1 MALNLYSG
9 RPGSGKSY
17 SVVAH
22 VVIPALKKGRHIVT
36 NIPLEVDELTT
47 VFGGEITQLPLDALD
62 DPDLPSKIPNGVVA
76 IIDEC
81 WNRWPSGQRIAK
93 APKNDLHWLKEHRH
107 RVDEKGNAMQVVLV
121 TQDPSDLA
129 SWVRKLITHTFYS
142 TKLDTVGAD
151 NSFTI
156 NIYKGCPTGENIPKR
171 FLIRSAFGSYDPYIY
186 QFYKSATQSET
197 LDVGDEKAIDKRNSI
212 WQDPKLWFQL
222 IGSPVVFVIAAVVL
236 YKTAVGQSASDEPV
250 ADSDVATQVDFADVN
265 PDPPTLHL
273 PLQSPAPVPVD
284 PPAQPVEAMQ
294 ASAVWRIAGY
304 IDRSA
309 EPADHQW
316 ASEAGY
322 GVQSSVKPLRLR
334 EPMAILQSYSGTRY
348 VPLSQCDRYPDGINY
363 SCDIDGA
370 RVTPWSGQMGI
381 SENVPGAAVSGARAA
396 GVEQSEI
403 PAARTPQPPAATTQ
417 APAHVSSQ
425 PVIVSSGKPGHLW

>member
-17 SVVAH
+17 SVVSH
-22 VVIPALKKGRHIVT
+22 VIIPALKKGRHVVT
-36 NIPLEVDELTT
+36 NIPLEVDELIL

-62 DPDLPSKIPNGVVA
+62 DPNLPSLIPNGVVA
-76 IIDEC
+76 VIDEC

-93 APKNDLHWLKEHRH
+93 APKDDLHWLKEHRH
-107 RVDEKGNAMQVVLV
+107 RVDDKGNAMQVVLV

-129 SWVRKLITHTFYS
+129 SWVRKLITHTFHT

-171 FLIRSAFGSYDPYIY
+171 YLIRSSFGSYDPYVY
-186 QFYKSATQSET
+186 QFYKSATQSQT

-212 WQDPKLWFQL
+212 WQDPKLWLQL
-222 IGSPVVFVIAAVVL
+222 IGSPVVFIIAAIIL
-236 YKTAVGQSASDEPV
+236 YKTATAQSETEEVSQDPDPV
-250 ADSDVATQVDFADVN
+250 AQVDFPEVN
-265 PDPPTLHL
+265 PDPPSV
-273 PLQSPAPVPVD
+273 PSAAPQPVA
-284 PPAQPVEAMQ
+284 AQQAERPVEAMQ

-304 IDRSA
+304 IDRSP
-309 EPADHQW
+309 EPANEPW
-316 ASEAGY
+316 SSETGY
-322 GVQSSVKPLRLR
+322 GVTSSVKPFRLS
-334 EPMAILQSYSGTRY
+334 EPMAMLRSYSGTRY

-381 SENVPGAAVSGARAA
+381 SENSPGAAVSGARAA
-396 GVEQSEI
+396 GVERSEN
-403 PAARTPQPPAATTQ
+403 PAARTSQLPAATTNEPVH
-417 APAHVSSQ
+417 AANQ